1 MGVLRPPYETHHR
14 YHRRGV
20 QLREEHDMA
29 DHLEKQKN
37 NAESVPHNDG
47 RLISENSGQF
57 GVSDKR
63 RAQLSQMEQ
72 DAGVQHEAPD
82 ESVPSRSDEDR
93 ERDAAL
99 ASQPGAA
106 RPGDKH

>member
-1 MGVLRPPYETHHR
+1 
-14 YHRRGV
+14 
-20 QLREEHDMA
+20 MA
-29 DHLEKQKN
+29 DNLERQKN
-37 NAESVPHNDG
+37 NPESVPHNDG

-72 DAGVQHEAPD
+72 DAGVQHEAAD

-93 ERDAAL
+93 EQAAAL
-99 ASQPGAA
+99 TSQPGAA